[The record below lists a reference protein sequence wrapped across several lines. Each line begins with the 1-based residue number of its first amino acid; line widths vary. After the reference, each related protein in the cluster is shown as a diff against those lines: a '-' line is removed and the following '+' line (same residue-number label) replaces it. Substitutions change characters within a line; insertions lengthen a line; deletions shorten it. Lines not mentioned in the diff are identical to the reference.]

1 MAAISCFLRLRHS
14 SPSSKVSGSFG
25 EIYLGTNL
33 QTNEEV
39 AIKFNQRNQS
49 WIGEKLKLSTNRPV
63 SIFHYLRFKD
73 QASSLRIVSKIITLS
88 TLSVLK
94 CFKF

>member
-14 SPSSKVSGSFG
+14 SPSSKVSFDLVVGSA
-25 EIYLGTNL
+25 
-33 QTNEEV
+33 V
-39 AIKFNQRNQS
+39 ALLERSIWVRTFKPTKRLPLSLNQS

-88 TLSVLK
+88 TLS
-94 CFKF
+94 

>member
-14 SPSSKVSGSFG
+14 SPSSKVRTFKPTKRLPLS
-25 EIYLGTNL
+25 L
-33 QTNEEV
+33 
-39 AIKFNQRNQS
+39 NQS